1 MAGDQMKILTISIY
15 VFSIVL
21 VNFGFSHFP
30 GLELLWS
37 VLVGTI
43 FISRD
48 FAQRIVGHWV
58 LLAMAVAIVLS
69 YLTADPFI
77 ALASCLA
84 FAASEILDWAV
95 FSITKGS
102 FRRRMV
108 MSSSVAVPVDS
119 FVFLYVAGFLSAEL
133 FAVQITS
140 KMVAVGVIAA
150 GIEYRRRYAN
160 YSSV

>member
-1 MAGDQMKILTISIY
+1 MAEDQMKILTLSIY

-48 FAQRIVGHWV
+48 LAQRLVGHWV
-58 LLAMAVAIVLS
+58 LPAMAAAIILS
-69 YLTADPFI
+69 YLTADPFV

-84 FAASEILDWAV
+84 FAASEILDWVV

-102 FRRRMV
+102 FRRRMIA
-108 MSSSVAVPVDS
+108 SSCVAVPVDS
-119 FVFLYVAGFLSAEL
+119 FIFLYVAGFLSLEL
-133 FAVQITS
+133 FLIQITS

-150 GIEYRRRYAN
+150 GIEYRRRYAG